1 MARPLR
7 EGTLGEPPAPLPS
20 HPACGGGGGG
30 PPTHGPPPTRGAA
43 PSTRLSCG
51 ERGDPPGTPPNFGS
65 YAWGPHGDFRP
76 TEEAEHEG
84 TPQIEGGAVPNGHL
98 PGPPPAAPP
107 GPEQILG
114 ARLRLLGDAFQHS
127 YERQRR
133 GRGLF
138 WAPLFRW
145 VAPWLGAAPAAPL
158 AARGGN

>member
-30 PPTHGPPPTRGAA
+30 APTTHDPPPSRGDPRD
-43 PSTRLSCG
+43 PSPTRLSCG
-51 ERGDPPGTPPNFGS
+51 GRGDPPGTPPEFGF
-65 YAWGPHGDFRP
+65 YGWGAHGDFGP
-76 TEEAEHEG
+76 SEP
-84 TPQIEGGAVPNGHL
+84 PQIEGGAVPNGHL
-98 PGPPPAAPP
+98 PGAPPPGAPP
-107 GPEQILG
+107 SPEQILG

-138 WAPLFRW
+138 WGPLFRW